1 MTKTNARKN
10 TKKKKTNKSPAA
22 KNKKNKVEHPR
33 NPLSYSLV
41 RHGIILGQD

>member
-1 MTKTNARKN
+1 MDGNISH
-10 TKKKKTNKSPAA
+10 KKGEKNKSPVA

-41 RHGIILGQD
+41 RHNILLGQD